1 MRRVLRQ
8 SGRISPCIRL
18 MRLWSFMALAVFAAI
33 SSYSGFAQPAGPL
46 VVDMRVDG
54 IISPASADFIVQGL
68 EQAAKDKAE
77 LFVIQL
83 DTPGGL
89 DTSMRTIVR
98 QILASPVPVATF
110 VSPGGARA
118 ASAGTFILYASH
130 IAAMTPASNLGAA
143 SPVQIGGLPS
153 PSAPTAAPASLP
165 NFKQGSGDAAT
176 SGKDSETATP
186 AAHGDTMMIK
196 VTNDAAAYIRSLAQL
211 RGRNIEFAESAVRD
225 ATSMSAAEALKA
237 HVVDIVAGNLD
248 DLLKQVD
255 GREVKLASGTV
266 VLHTANARIQ
276 TIEPGWR
283 YQLLALIANPQVALV
298 LLMIG
303 IYGLFYEMLNP
314 GLALP
319 GVAGFICLLL
329 GLYAFQL
336 LPVNWTGVG
345 LLVLGI
351 VLMIA
356 EAFLPSFGIIG
367 AGGVVAF
374 VLGGLFLTDTG
385 IPGFDLSIP
394 FLIAVA
400 LCSVAFLLIV
410 GAVATR
416 AHKYPVVSGREDM
429 LGQEGVV
436 ASVGRTSIYAN
447 IHGESW
453 RVRSPEPL
461 QEGDQVRVKALDG
474 LTLTVERIKA
484 GT

>member
-1 MRRVLRQ
+1 MRRVLPRP
-8 SGRISPCIRL
+8 SSRSPCISL
-18 MRLWSFMALAVFAAI
+18 MRLLSFMALALFAAI
-33 SSYSGFAQPAGPL
+33 SAYKGFAQSSAPL
-46 VVDMRVDG
+46 VVEVRVDG
-54 IISPASADFIVQGL
+54 IISPASADFIVRGL

-89 DTSMRTIVR
+89 DTSMRTVVR

-110 VSPGGARA
+110 VGPAGARA

-143 SPVQIGGLPS
+143 SPVQIGGS
-153 PSAPTAAPASLP
+153 PQPAAPATP
-165 NFKQGSGDAAT
+165 ATAPKAQQGGDEGDTPA
-176 SGKDSETATP
+176 KDAKTGTP
-186 AAHGDTMMIK
+186 AAPGDTMMNK

-211 RGRNIEFAESAVRD
+211 RGRNIKFAESAVRD
-225 ATSMSAAEALKA
+225 AASMSASEALDA
-237 HVVDIVAGNLD
+237 HVVDFVASDLG

-255 GREVKLASGTV
+255 GREVKLTTGTT
-266 VLHTANARIQ
+266 VLHTLDARIQ

-298 LLMIG
+298 LLMVG

-336 LPVNWTGVG
+336 LPVSWTGVG
-345 LLVLGI
+345 LLALGI
-351 VLMIA
+351 SLMVA
-356 EAFLPSFGIIG
+356 EAFLPSFGVIG

-385 IPGFDLSIP
+385 IPEFDLSIP
-394 FLIAVA
+394 FLVAVA
-400 LCSVAFLLIV
+400 LCSVAFLIIV
-410 GAVATR
+410 GAVAAR
-416 AHKYPVVSGREDM
+416 AHKHPVVSGREDM

-436 ASVGRTSIYAN
+436 ASVGRTAVYAS

-453 RVRSPEPL
+453 RVRCPDSL

-474 LTLTVERIKA
+474 LTLLVERIKA
-484 GT
+484 GP